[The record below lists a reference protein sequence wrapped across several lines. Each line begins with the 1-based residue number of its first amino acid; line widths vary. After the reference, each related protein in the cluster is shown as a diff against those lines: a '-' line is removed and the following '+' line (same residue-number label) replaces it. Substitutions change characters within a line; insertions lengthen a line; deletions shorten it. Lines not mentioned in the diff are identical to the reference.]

1 MKAAVFYGVG
11 EPLRIEDLEIP
22 KPQQGEVLVKV
33 AATGMCSTDAAV
45 LSGAM
50 PVPPPIVLGHESA
63 GIVEE
68 IGPGVTTVKPGDHVV
83 MFVMPSCGKCS
94 CCISGQPY
102 LCKPASE
109 VIMAGTMM
117 DGTTR
122 LSKPEGEVVHS
133 YFSQGSFA
141 EYAVVHELAAVKIP
155 DDVPLEKACILGCGT
170 STGLGAVLNKA
181 VVGVGSTVAVLG
193 CGGVGQSVVIGA
205 KLAGSSRIF
214 AVDVLD
220 SKLEM
225 ARELGATDV
234 INASRENVLDRI
246 QDGTNG
252 GVDYAF
258 ECIGNP
264 ATITLSLDCI
274 RPGGKAIVLG
284 MAPYGT
290 MAEID
295 AAFLLFDKTLTGC
308 VGGSLRPGVDIPRY
322 AELYREGRLPLD
334 KLVSKTYKLDEIN
347 EAFSA
352 MKKGEV
358 IRGVICF

>member
-11 EPLRIEDLEIP
+11 EPLRIEELEMP
-22 KPQQGEVLVKV
+22 KPQMGEVLVKV
-33 AATGMCSTDAAV
+33 AATGMCHTDAAV
-45 LSGAM
+45 LTGAM

-83 MFVMPSCGKCS
+83 LFVMASCGKCP
-94 CCISGQPY
+94 CCINGQPY
-102 LCKPASE
+102 ICRPASE
-109 VIMAGTMM
+109 AIMAGTMM

-122 LSKPEGEVVHS
+122 LSTVGGESVHS

-141 EYAVVHELAAVKIP
+141 EYAVVHELAAIKIP
-155 DDVPLEKACILGCGT
+155 DDIPLDRACILGCGT

-181 VVGVGSTVAVLG
+181 RVEVGSTVAVFG
-193 CGGVGQSVVIGA
+193 CGGVGQSVIIGA

-214 AVDVLD
+214 AVDMLD
-220 SKLEM
+220 SKLEV

-234 INASRENVLDRI
+234 INPSRESALERI
-246 QDGTNG
+246 QECTNG
-252 GVDYAF
+252 GADYAF

-264 ATITLSLDCI
+264 ATIALSLDCI
-274 RPGGKAIVLG
+274 RPGGKAIVIG
-284 MAPYGT
+284 MVAYGT

-295 AAFLLFDKTLTGC
+295 PTFLLFDKTLTGC
-308 VGGSLRPGVDIPRY
+308 IVGSLRPGVDIPKY

-334 KLVSKTYKLDEIN
+334 KLVTRTYKLEEIN

-352 MKKGEV
+352 MKRGEV
-358 IRGVICF
+358 IRGVICP